1 MTVIDDTRVYR
12 HIHKILHSYL
22 LYYYVLFN
30 NSSEVIRDLPN
41 KIPTYLLLSINN
53 NPRTFEWVCVSLRS
67 AGSQYL
73 QLLFTWTSLEFK
85 KEQILFINYGK
96 PKKYF
101 PIHWLGK
108 WLYLSSI
115 KWQTKPYQFKSLD
128 KNKREFPW
136 QF

>member
-1 MTVIDDTRVYR
+1 M
-12 HIHKILHSYL
+12 ILEYTDIYIKYCIATYYIIMYYL
-22 LYYYVLFN
+22 IERN

-53 NPRTFEWVCVSLRS
+53 NPRAFEWVCVSLRS